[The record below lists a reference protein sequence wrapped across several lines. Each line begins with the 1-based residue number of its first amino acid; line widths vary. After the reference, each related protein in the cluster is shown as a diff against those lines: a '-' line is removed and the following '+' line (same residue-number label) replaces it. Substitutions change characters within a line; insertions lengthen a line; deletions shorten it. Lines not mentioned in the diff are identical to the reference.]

1 MNTTKT
7 LSAAVALVATAS
19 LSACGSSSSAS
30 GTSSHTTITQRI
42 TAAKQCAPALKPLAQ
57 LQTIGTQFASKK
69 ITAAQAAQQL
79 APVQKAVA
87 AAAAK
92 DTTSKQG
99 IALNALS
106 NDIAKL
112 QANPPKDPASV
123 KAAVATLTKDG
134 LAAVSEIGRASCRER
149 V

>member
-7 LSAAVALVATAS
+7 ISGAIALFAAAGLT
-19 LSACGSSSSAS
+19 ACGSSSNAS
-30 GTSSHTTITQRI
+30 GTSSHTTISQRI
-42 TAAKQCAPALKPLAQ
+42 TAAKQCAPTLKPLAQ
-57 LQTIGTQFASKK
+57 LQAVGTQFASKK

-79 APVQKAVA
+79 APIQKAVA

-123 KAAVATLTKDG
+123 KQAVATLTKDG
-134 LAAVSEIGRASCRER
+134 LAAVNACAGS
-149 V
+149 

>member
-7 LSAAVALVATAS
+7 LSSAIALFAAVS
-19 LSACGSSSSAS
+19 LTACGSSNSGS
-30 GTSSHTTITQRI
+30 GTPSHATISQRI
-42 TAAKQCAPALKPLAQ
+42 TAVKQCAPALKPLAQ
-57 LQTIGTQFASKK
+57 LQAIGTQFASKK

-99 IALNALS
+99 DALNTLS

-112 QANPPKDPASV
+112 QANPPKDAASV
-123 KAAVATLTKDG
+123 KQAVASLTKDG
-134 LAAVSEIGRASCRER
+134 VAAVNACAGN
-149 V
+149 